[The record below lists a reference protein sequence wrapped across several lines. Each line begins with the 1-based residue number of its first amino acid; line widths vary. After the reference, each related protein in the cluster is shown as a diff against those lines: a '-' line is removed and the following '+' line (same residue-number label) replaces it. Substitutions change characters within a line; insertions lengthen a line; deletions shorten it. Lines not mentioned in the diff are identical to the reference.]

1 MHLASMSVK
10 MKLYMIQAHD
20 KLKVIVISDGTGE
33 TASAITRA
41 AMAQFQDKEIFFT
54 RYKNIRT
61 REQIDAIFQEAA
73 IHHDIVVYTIVSVQ
87 LRAYISDL
95 SKRDHVRSVDVM
107 GPLLSTFSNF
117 FESEPDYQP
126 GILHAVNDQYFK
138 RVAAIEF
145 TLNHDDGRNIS
156 SLDEADVV
164 LVGISRTSKTPLSM
178 YLSLEGIKV
187 VNVPIVMGVE
197 VPEKLFQIDQRKVFG
212 LTIDSDALFQ
222 IRKNRLSRLGL
233 TNDEGDYADMSKVT
247 EEIEWANRIFAEN
260 KRWPIFNVTGKA
272 LEETAA
278 EIIKLLNMRKV
289 NRFKQSKR
297 FEGTDEKE

>member
-1 MHLASMSVK
+1 MM
-10 MKLYMIQAHD
+10 QAND

-41 AMAQFQDKEIFFT
+41 AMTQFQDKEIFFT

-73 IHHDIVVYTIVSVQ
+73 IHHDIVVYTIVSVE
-87 LRAYISDL
+87 LRAYIAEL

-107 GPLLSTFSNF
+107 GPLLTTFSNF
-117 FESEPDYQP
+117 FEAEPNYQP
-126 GILHAVNDQYFK
+126 GLLHAVNDQYFK

-145 TLNHDDGRNIS
+145 TLNHDDGRNIN
-156 SLDEADVV
+156 SLEEADVV

-178 YLSLEGIKV
+178 YLSLEGIKT
-187 VNVPIVMGVE
+187 VNVPIVMN
-197 VPEKLFQIDQRKVFG
+197 VPLPDKLFQIDQRKIFG
-212 LTIDSDALFQ
+212 LTIDPDELFR
-222 IRKNRLSRLGL
+222 IRKNRLTRLGL
-233 TNDEGDYADMSKVT
+233 SNDEGDYADLSKVS
-247 EEIEWANRIFAEN
+247 EEIEWANRIFSEN
-260 KRWPIFNVTGKA
+260 KRWPVFNVTGKA

-297 FEGTDEKE
+297 FDEPTKTEEE

>member
-1 MHLASMSVK
+1 MM
-10 MKLYMIQAHD
+10 QAND

-41 AMAQFQDKEIFFT
+41 AMTQFQDKEIFFT

-73 IHHDIVVYTIVSVQ
+73 IHHDIVVYTIVSVE
-87 LRAYISDL
+87 LRAYIAEL

-107 GPLLSTFSNF
+107 GPLLTTFSNF
-117 FESEPDYQP
+117 FEAEPNYQP
-126 GILHAVNDQYFK
+126 GLLHAVNDQYFK

-145 TLNHDDGRNIS
+145 TLNHDDGRNIN
-156 SLDEADVV
+156 SLEEADVV

-178 YLSLEGIKV
+178 YLSLEGIKT
-187 VNVPIVMGVE
+187 VNVPIVMDVPL
-197 VPEKLFQIDQRKVFG
+197 PEKLFQIDQRKIFG
-212 LTIDSDALFQ
+212 LTIDPDELFR
-222 IRKNRLSRLGL
+222 IRKNRLTRLGL
-233 TNDEGDYADMSKVT
+233 SNDEGDYADLSKVS
-247 EEIEWANRIFAEN
+247 EEIEWANRIFSEN
-260 KRWPIFNVTGKA
+260 KRWPVFNVTGKA

-297 FEGTDEKE
+297 FDEPTKTEEE

>member
-1 MHLASMSVK
+1 MMQV
-10 MKLYMIQAHD
+10 HD
-20 KLKVIVISDGTGE
+20 KLKVVVISDGTGE

-41 AMAQFQDKEIFFT
+41 AMTQFQDKEIFFT

-61 REQIDAIFQEAA
+61 KEQIDAIFQEAA
-73 IHHDIVVYTIVSVQ
+73 IHHDIVVYTIVSVE
-87 LRAYISDL
+87 LRAYIAEL

-107 GPLLSTFSNF
+107 GPLLTVFSNF
-117 FESEPDYQP
+117 FEAEPNYQP
-126 GILHAVNDQYFK
+126 GLLHAVNDQYFK

-145 TLNHDDGRNIS
+145 TLNHDDGRNIN
-156 SLDEADVV
+156 SLEEADVV

-178 YLSLEGIKV
+178 YLSLEGIKT
-187 VNVPIVMGVE
+187 VNVPIVMGVSL
-197 VPEKLFQIDQRKVFG
+197 PEKLFQIDQRKIFG
-212 LTIDSDALFQ
+212 LTIDPDELFK

-233 TNDEGDYADMSKVT
+233 SNDEGDYADISKVT
-247 EEIEWANRIFAEN
+247 QEIEWANKIFSEN
-260 KRWPIFNVTGKA
+260 KRWPVFNVTGKA

-297 FEGTDEKE
+297 FSDNNTEE

>member
-1 MHLASMSVK
+1 
-10 MKLYMIQAHD
+10 
-20 KLKVIVISDGTGE
+20 
-33 TASAITRA
+33 
-41 AMAQFQDKEIFFT
+41 
-54 RYKNIRT
+54 
-61 REQIDAIFQEAA
+61 
-73 IHHDIVVYTIVSVQ
+73 
-87 LRAYISDL
+87 
-95 SKRDHVRSVDVM
+95 M

-233 TNDEGDYADMSKVT
+233 TTDEGDYADMSKVT

-297 FEGTDEKE
+297 FEGTDDKE

>member
-1 MHLASMSVK
+1 M
-10 MKLYMIQAHD
+10 QTHD

-41 AMAQFQDKEIFFT
+41 AMTQFQEKEIFFT

-61 REQIDAIFQEAA
+61 KEQIDAIFQEAA
-73 IHHDIVVYTIVSVQ
+73 IHHDIVVYTIVSVE
-87 LRAYISDL
+87 LRAYIMEL

-107 GPLLSTFSNF
+107 GPLLTAFSNF

-126 GILHAVNDQYFK
+126 GLLHAVNDQYFK

-145 TLNHDDGRNIS
+145 TLNHDDGRNMM
-156 SLDEADVV
+156 SLEEADVV

-187 VNVPIVMGVE
+187 VNVPIVMGVTL
-197 VPEKLFQIDQRKVFG
+197 PEKLFQVDQRKIFG

-233 TNDEGDYADMSKVT
+233 SRDEGDYADISKVV
-247 EEIEWANRIFAEN
+247 EEIEWANKFFSEN
-260 KRWPIFNVTGKA
+260 KRWPVFNVTGKA

-278 EIIKLLNMRKV
+278 EIMKLLNMRKV

-297 FEGTDEKE
+297 FDTPDEEK

>member
-1 MHLASMSVK
+1 
-10 MKLYMIQAHD
+10 MKTMMQAND

-41 AMAQFQDKEIFFT
+41 AMTQFQDKEIFFT

-61 REQIDAIFQEAA
+61 KEQIDAIFQEAA
-73 IHHDIVVYTIVSVQ
+73 IHHDIVVYTIVSVE
-87 LRAYISDL
+87 LRAYIAEL

-107 GPLLSTFSNF
+107 GPLLTTFSNF
-117 FESEPDYQP
+117 FEAEPNYQP
-126 GILHAVNDQYFK
+126 GLLHAVNDQYFK

-145 TLNHDDGRNIS
+145 TLNHDDGRNIN
-156 SLDEADVV
+156 SLEESDVV

-178 YLSLEGIKV
+178 YLSLEGIKT
-187 VNVPIVMGVE
+187 VNVPIVMGVDL
-197 VPEKLFQIDQRKVFG
+197 PEKLFQVDQRKIFG
-212 LTIDSDALFQ
+212 LTIDPDELFR

-233 TNDEGDYADMSKVT
+233 SNDEGDYADIAKVT
-247 EEIEWANRIFAEN
+247 EEIEWANRIFSEN
-260 KRWPIFNVTGKA
+260 KRWPVFNVTGKA

-297 FEGTDEKE
+297 FEENKPEE

>member
-1 MHLASMSVK
+1 
-10 MKLYMIQAHD
+10 MIQAHD

-41 AMAQFQDKEIFFT
+41 AMAQFQEKEIFFT
-54 RYKNIRT
+54 RYKNIRS

-73 IHHDIVVYTIVSVQ
+73 IHHDIVVYTIVSVE
-87 LRAYISDL
+87 LRSYISEL

-107 GPLLSTFSNF
+107 GPLLSAFSNF

-145 TLNHDDGRNIS
+145 TLNHDDGRNIN
-156 SLDEADVV
+156 SLDQADVV

-197 VPEKLFQIDQRKVFG
+197 VPEKIFQIDQRKIFG

-222 IRKNRLSRLGL
+222 IRKNRLNRLGL
-233 TNDEGDYADMSKVT
+233 TQDEGDYADIAKVT

-297 FEGTDEKE
+297 FDEKDNKDSE

>member
-1 MHLASMSVK
+1 M
-10 MKLYMIQAHD
+10 QPHD

-41 AMAQFQDKEIFFT
+41 AMTQFQDKEIFFT

-61 REQIDAIFQEAA
+61 KEQIDAIFQEAA
-73 IHHDIVVYTIVSVQ
+73 LHHDIVVYTIVSVE
-87 LRAYISDL
+87 LRAYIAEL

-107 GPLLSTFSNF
+107 GPLLTAFSNF

-126 GILHAVNDQYFK
+126 GLLHAVNDQYFK

-145 TLNHDDGRNIS
+145 TLNHDDGRNIN
-156 SLDEADVV
+156 SLEEAEVI

-187 VNVPIVMGVE
+187 VNVPIVMGVPL
-197 VPEKLFQIDQRKVFG
+197 PERLYQVDQRKIFG
-212 LTIDSDALFQ
+212 LTIDPDALFQ

-233 TNDEGDYADMSKVT
+233 SNEEGDYADIAKLT
-247 EEIEWANRIFAEN
+247 EEIEWANRIFSQN
-260 KRWPIFNVTGKA
+260 KRWPVFNVTGKA
-272 LEETAA
+272 VEETAA
-278 EIIKLLNMRKV
+278 EIMKLLNMRKV

-297 FEGTDEKE
+297 FGNEQNEE

>member
-1 MHLASMSVK
+1 MHAN
-10 MKLYMIQAHD
+10 D

-41 AMAQFQDKEIFFT
+41 AMTQFQDKEIFFT

-61 REQIDAIFQEAA
+61 KEQIDAIFQEAA
-73 IHHDIVVYTIVSVQ
+73 IHHDIVVYTIVSVE
-87 LRAYISDL
+87 LRVYIAEL

-107 GPLLSTFSNF
+107 GPLLTAFSNF
-117 FESEPDYQP
+117 FEAEPNYQP
-126 GILHAVNDQYFK
+126 GLLHAVNDQYFK

-145 TLNHDDGRNIS
+145 TLNHDDGKNMS

-178 YLSLEGIKV
+178 YLSLEGIKT
-187 VNVPIVMGVE
+187 VNVPIVMGTIL
-197 VPEKLFQIDQRKVFG
+197 PDKLFQIDQRKIFG
-212 LTIDSDALFQ
+212 LTIDPDELFK

-233 TNDEGDYADMSKVT
+233 SNDEGDYADMSKVS
-247 EEIEWANRIFAEN
+247 EEIEWANKIFSEN
-260 KRWPIFNVTGKA
+260 KRWPVFNVTGKA

-297 FEGTDEKE
+297 FEDPPKEE

>member
-1 MHLASMSVK
+1 
-10 MKLYMIQAHD
+10 
-20 KLKVIVISDGTGE
+20 
-33 TASAITRA
+33 
-41 AMAQFQDKEIFFT
+41 
-54 RYKNIRT
+54 
-61 REQIDAIFQEAA
+61 
-73 IHHDIVVYTIVSVQ
+73 VSVE
-87 LRAYISDL
+87 LRAYISEL

-107 GPLLSTFSNF
+107 GPLLTAFSNF
-117 FESEPDYQP
+117 FESEPNYQP

-145 TLNHDDGRNIS
+145 TLNHDDGKNIN
-156 SLDEADVV
+156 SLEEADAV

-187 VNVPIVMGVE
+187 VNVPIVMGVT
-197 VPEKLFQIDQRKVFG
+197 VPEKLFQIDQRKIFG

-260 KRWPIFNVTGKA
+260 KRWPVFNVTGKA

-297 FEGTDEKE
+297 FEGKENKEE

>member
-1 MHLASMSVK
+1 
-10 MKLYMIQAHD
+10 MIQAHD

-61 REQIDAIFQEAA
+61 KEQIDAIFQEAA
-73 IHHDIVVYTIVSVQ
+73 IHHDIVIYTIVSVE
-87 LRAYISDL
+87 LRTYILEL

-107 GPLLSTFSNF
+107 GPLLSAFSNF
-117 FESEPDYQP
+117 FESEPNYQP

-145 TLNHDDGRNIS
+145 TLNHDDGRNIN
-156 SLDEADVV
+156 SLEEADVV

-187 VNVPIVMGVE
+187 VNVPIVMGVP
-197 VPEKLFQIDQRKVFG
+197 VPDKLFQIDQRKIFG
-212 LTIDSDALFQ
+212 LTIDPEALFQ

-233 TNDEGDYADMSKVT
+233 SKDEGDYADISKVT
-247 EEIEWANRIFAEN
+247 EEIEWANRIFGEN
-260 KRWPIFNVTGKA
+260 KRWPVFNVTGKA

-297 FEGTDEKE
+297 FDESPE

>member
-1 MHLASMSVK
+1 M
-10 MKLYMIQAHD
+10 QAND

-41 AMAQFQDKEIFFT
+41 AMTQFQDKEIFFT
-54 RYKNIRT
+54 RYKNIRS

-73 IHHDIVVYTIVSVQ
+73 IHHDIVVYTIVSVE
-87 LRAYISDL
+87 LRAYIAEL

-107 GPLLSTFSNF
+107 GPLLTTFSNF
-117 FESEPDYQP
+117 FEAEPNYQP
-126 GILHAVNDQYFK
+126 GLLHAVNDQYFK

-145 TLNHDDGRNIS
+145 TLNHDDGRNIN
-156 SLDEADVV
+156 SLEESDVV

-178 YLSLEGIKV
+178 YLSLEGIKT
-187 VNVPIVMGVE
+187 VNVPIVMGVPL
-197 VPEKLFQIDQRKVFG
+197 PEKLFQVDQRKIFG
-212 LTIDSDALFQ
+212 LTIDPDELFR
-222 IRKNRLSRLGL
+222 IRKNRLTRLGL
-233 TNDEGDYADMSKVT
+233 SNDEGDYADIAKVT
-247 EEIEWANRIFAEN
+247 EEIEWANRIFSEN
-260 KRWPIFNVTGKA
+260 KRWPVFNVTGKA

-297 FEGTDEKE
+297 FEEQKKEEE

>member
-1 MHLASMSVK
+1 M
-10 MKLYMIQAHD
+10 QAND

-41 AMAQFQDKEIFFT
+41 AMTQFQDKEIFFT

-73 IHHDIVVYTIVSVQ
+73 IHHDIVVYTIVSVE
-87 LRAYISDL
+87 LRAYIAEL

-107 GPLLSTFSNF
+107 GPLLTTFSNF
-117 FESEPDYQP
+117 FEAEPNYQP
-126 GILHAVNDQYFK
+126 GLLHAVNDQYFK

-145 TLNHDDGRNIS
+145 TLNHDDGRNIN
-156 SLDEADVV
+156 SLEEAEVI

-178 YLSLEGIKV
+178 YLSLEGIKT
-187 VNVPIVMGVE
+187 VNVPIVMGVPL
-197 VPEKLFQIDQRKVFG
+197 PEKLFQIDQRKIFG
-212 LTIDSDALFQ
+212 LTIDPDELFR

-233 TNDEGDYADMSKVT
+233 ANDEGDYADIAKVSQ
-247 EEIEWANRIFAEN
+247 EIEWANMIFSEN
-260 KRWPIFNVTGKA
+260 KRWPVFNVTGKA

-297 FEGTDEKE
+297 FEENS